1 MLFICYDRNPA
12 DGLNWRIDDEVR
24 DMYEH
29 WLLQHGKVYHGLGTN
44 NKRIQIPNDNLRFID
59 ECNAESRT
67 CKLGSNRFVDLT
79 NDEYRAKCLG
89 TKIDPKRRIT
99 KTKINYYA
107 PRVGDEFLESVDWRK
122 EGAVVE
128 VKDQGSC
135 RSSWAFSTAL

>member
-67 CKLGSNRFVDLT
+67 PQALARIDL
-79 NDEYRAKCLG
+79 L
-89 TKIDPKRRIT
+89 IDQRISGQVSW
-99 KTKINYYA
+99 NQD
-107 PRVGDEFLESVDWRK
+107 RSQE
-122 EGAVVE
+122 
-128 VKDQGSC
+128 KDYQDQDQLLRSTC
-135 RSSWAFSTAL
+135 RGRIFGIG